1 MENSKYF
8 YIWIG
13 LSALL
18 IAGSAAAFSVY
29 GLAKLFSGAFLSV
42 VVMAG
47 SLELGKLVTASF
59 LYRYWNMI
67 NWFQKVY
74 MTIATIVLIFITSA
88 GIFGYLS
95 NAYQGATLEF
105 EKQSTELLTI
115 EERIEQL
122 DEDKVFLK
130 EELEQAIS
138 ELPDNYI
145 TAKRKLREEYNPQI
159 TQLNQELLEYKTR
172 RADLEI
178 ELVSTGVDVGPA
190 IYLARTFGTDI
201 DTVVKF
207 FIFILIFV
215 FDPLAVMLVIAYNQA
230 LMDRTT
236 RDEDEAPAGG
246 SITEKDASAKSQ
258 DEHWKDIYSQDT
270 LIDKEPSGWAALQDI
285 EEKELEDEMNERM
298 DIIGQNGND
307 GLHYD
312 IEPDD
317 NNHSTPI
324 PDPAVLGDIGE
335 EEELNPQPTAKG
347 GIRIK

>member
-8 YIWIG
+8 IYWIG

-42 VVMAG
+42 VVMA
-47 SLELGKLVTASF
+47 SALELGKLVTASF

-74 MTIATIVLIFITSA
+74 MTIATIVLVFITSA

-130 EELEQAIS
+130 EELEQAIG

-159 TQLNQELLEYKTR
+159 TQLNQELLEYKTK

-178 ELVSTGVDVGPA
+178 QLVSTGVDVGPA

-230 LMDRTT
+230 LIDRSKEKKIIS
-236 RDEDEAPAGG
+236 DIAGIPGNKPA
-246 SITEKDASAKSQ
+246 SQ
-258 DEHWKDIYSQDT
+258 HENWKDIYSQDT
-270 LIDKEPSGWAALQDI
+270 LI
-285 EEKELEDEMNERM
+285 EEDNERM

-312 IEPDD
+312 VEPDVEPREEND
-317 NNHSTPI
+317 PKPYN
-324 PDPAVLGDIGE
+324 PDLT
-335 EEELNPQPTAKG
+335 PTARG
-347 GIRIK
+347 GIKMK